1 MGFRSAY
8 VELYFYPRPPRG
20 GRQVTPKRP
29 GTGKTVFLPT
39 PSTRRATPSSCMAS
53 GVSFTFLPTPS
64 TRRATGGHF
73 RRRKA
78 QVISTHAL
86 HEEGD
91 DPAMTVWD
99 TFRAISTHALHEEGD
114 GERTARGRAGSHIST
129 HALHEEGDQV
139 WLQIPPGSF
148 ISTHALHEEGDKNFP
163 CFPAYAG
170 NFYPR
175 PPRGGR
181 PFTQG

>member
-39 PSTRRATPSSCMAS
+39 PSTRRAT
-53 GVSFTFLPTPS
+53 
-64 TRRATGGHF
+64 GGHF

-99 TFRAISTHALHEEGD
+99 TFRAVSTHALHDDGD